1 MMVIPMNIHCWKVVD
16 RILVI
21 IRKASN
27 LGNVIDKFTIG
38 GKKDLY
44 STKGFFGRVNYSY
57 NDTYFGNVSYR
68 RDASSRFA
76 PENRLG

>member
-1 MMVIPMNIHCWKVVD
+1 MEGSGQNLYNPE
-16 RILVI
+16 
-21 IRKASN
+21 SFY

-76 PENRLG
+76 PENRWGNFWSASVAWC